1 MNKSDLKGLW
11 MPSEILI
18 NNKLSDKEKIIL
30 SMIIYLSKDK
40 GYCFATNNYFSD
52 ILNVTVVSISRIIN
66 SLKKKEY
73 IKVNMNY
80 KSNSKEIENR
90 QIIPSNEVINR
101 YYQNCEYTINKNDKT
116 DYQNCKIPINTND
129 KDIKRKE
136 YIKKYKKKSYRQ
148 RIFRRIFDWTICKFR
163 YKLVVTSLFF

>member
-11 MPSEILI
+11 MPSERLI
-18 NNKLSDKEKIIL
+18 NNKLFDKEKIIL

-66 SLKKKEY
+66 SLKKKNY
-73 IKVNMNY
+73 IKINMNY

-101 YYQNCEYTINKNDKT
+101 YYQNCEYTVNKNDKT

-129 KDIKRKE
+129 KDIKRNIKN
-136 YIKKYKKKSYRQ
+136 KKYIVREYSEEFLTGLYANL
-148 RIFRRIFDWTICKFR
+148 DTN
-163 YKLVVTSLFF
+163 LL

>member
-52 ILNVTVVSISRIIN
+52 ILNVTVVSVSRIIN
-66 SLKKKEY
+66 SLKKKEH

-101 YYQNCEYTINKNDKT
+101 YYQNCEYTINQNDKT

-129 KDIKRKE
+129 KDIKRNIKN
-136 YIKKYKKKSYRQ
+136 KKYIGREYSEEFLTGLYANL
-148 RIFRRIFDWTICKFR
+148 DTN
-163 YKLVVTSLFF
+163 LL

>member
-11 MPSEILI
+11 MPSERLI

-66 SLKKKEY
+66 SLKKKNY
-73 IKVNMNY
+73 IKINMNY

-101 YYQNCEYTINKNDKT
+101 YYQNCEYTVNKNDKT

-129 KDIKRKE
+129 KDIKGNIKN
-136 YIKKYKKKSYRQ
+136 KKYIVREYSEEFLTGLYANL
-148 RIFRRIFDWTICKFR
+148 DTN
-163 YKLVVTSLFF
+163 LL

>member
-1 MNKSDLKGLW
+1 MEKSDLKGLW

-30 SMIIYLSKDK
+30 SMIMYLSKDK

-66 SLKKKEY
+66 SLKKKSY
-73 IKVNMNY
+73 IKINMNY

-90 QIIPSNEVINR
+90 QIIPLKEAMNR
-101 YYQNCEYTINKNDKT
+101 YYQNCGYTINKNDKT
-116 DYQNCKIPINTND
+116 DYQNYKMPINSND
-129 KDIKRKE
+129 KDIKKN
-136 YIKKYKKKSYRQ
+136 IKNKKYIGREYSEE
-148 RIFRRIFDWTICKFR
+148 F
-163 YKLVVTSLFF
+163 LNSLYANVDENL

>member
-66 SLKKKEY
+66 SLKKKDY

-90 QIIPSNEVINR
+90 QIMPSNEVMSR
-101 YYQNCEYTINKNDKT
+101 YYQNCGYTINKKDKVN
-116 DYQNCKIPINTND
+116 YQNCKIPIKTND
-129 KDIKRKE
+129 KDIKRNIKN
-136 YIKKYKKKSYRQ
+136 KKYIGREYLEE
-148 RIFRRIFDWTICKFR
+148 F
-163 YKLVVTSLFF
+163 LNSLYANVDENL